1 MAFKK
6 SRVGYF
12 TIGLAFFFVLFISAC
27 KIKPVDEHSLA
38 KNDSFS
44 NFVGI
49 TVKTGQPMPDFS
61 LPDGEGKSVSL
72 KQFRG
77 KAPVMLLFYR
87 GDWCPFCISQLN
99 DLQNLLPALE
109 EFGVQLLAISPDTVA
124 TTQNTARRFG
134 QNYIFLSDEDRSL
147 IDTLGIKNNKNL
159 PHPAIF
165 IVDQKGILRWYYAN
179 SDYKT
184 RPTSDQM
191 KIVLKQLFVERL

>member
-1 MAFKK
+1 MTFKK

-12 TIGLAFFFVLFISAC
+12 TIGLTFFFVLFISAC
-27 KIKPVDEHSLA
+27 KIKPADENSLA

-72 KQFRG
+72 MQFRG

-191 KIVLKQLFVERL
+191 KIILKQLFVEPL

>member
-1 MAFKK
+1 MTFRK

-12 TIGLAFFFVLFISAC
+12 TIGLTLFLVLFITAC
-27 KIKPVDEHSLA
+27 KIKPVDENALA
-38 KNDSFS
+38 TDSFT
-44 NFVGI
+44 NFAGI
-49 TVKTGQPMPDFS
+49 TVTSGQTMPDFS
-61 LPDGEGKSVSL
+61 LPDGEGKPVSL

-87 GDWCPFCISQLN
+87 GDWCPFCISQLK
-99 DLQNLLPALE
+99 DLQNLLPSLE
-109 EFGVQLLAISPDTVA
+109 EFGVQLIAISPDTVA

-147 IDTLGIKNNKNL
+147 INKLGIRSNKNL

-184 RPTSDQM
+184 RPTSEQM
-191 KIVLKQLFVERL
+191 KIVLQQLFVSD